1 MKHRKS
7 IGLII
12 GLMTVALLGVVAMQ
26 YFFIRQSYTLKAQ
39 LFDESVKAALNAVA
53 AKAEKREVMQLAAA
67 QRKNKEKLEREQRK
81 LEEQLRLKTEI
92 EHLRQKQAELHLAFL
107 QQEEQLNQEFPVVI
121 PIENN
126 DFYETY
132 INNPRYQDL
141 VSVSYQTNVVI
152 DNGFRR
158 NDNSIGLSAVRR
170 VPTIKAKD
178 DSVRYFIPMPEA
190 FNSRSLKYAIKT
202 FPPRQDLRMNREIAQ
217 KERQLQLLQA
227 NTLMD
232 TIAIISGKDPS
243 MVQGFEAEME
253 LYKRPLSE
261 RINVAYIREELGKE
275 LEIRDIKSP
284 FDLIIKDQSTTL
296 YASFANF
303 SENEQPDAESLYAT
317 ELFQADNKGSS
328 GRLAVYFPN
337 KDHILM
343 GNMTVMLFSSVTLLL
358 VLIGSF
364 TYTIFTMLRQKKISE
379 MKTDFI
385 NNMTHE
391 FKTPVATIM
400 IASESLKDAEIA
412 ADQQRASRLANIIYD
427 ENVRLGNHIE
437 RVLNIARL
445 EKDNL
450 KLEHRPVDMNDL
462 AQAVVD
468 SMELQ
473 LLKHEAKVDMH
484 LDATNAVV
492 SGDELHLSNVLFN
505 LLDNAIKYSK
515 EAPAITIKTKN
526 NGKQIQLTVA
536 DKGIGMSRDQ
546 LSKIFDQFYRIPTGN
561 RHDVKGFGLGLS
573 YVNDIVKRLGG
584 KVHVRSEKDKGT
596 TFEITLPLQQ

>member
-1 MKHRKS
+1 M
-7 IGLII
+7 II

-26 YFFIRQSYTLKAQ
+26 YFFIRQSYVLKAQ
-39 LFDESVKAALNAVA
+39 LFDESVKASLNAVA
-53 AKAEKREVMQLAAA
+53 SKAEKREVMQLAHA

-92 EHLRQKQAELHLAFL
+92 EQLRQKQAQLRLAFL
-107 QQEEQLNQEFPVVI
+107 QQEEELNQQFPIVI

-132 INNPRYQDL
+132 INNPIHQGL
-141 VSVSYQTNVVI
+141 VSVSYQSNIVI
-152 DNGFRR
+152 DNGFQR
-158 NDNSIGLSAVRR
+158 NDNSIGLAATRK
-170 VPTIKAKD
+170 VPTIEAKD
-178 DSVRYFIPMPEA
+178 DSVRYFIPMGPDA
-190 FNSRSLKYAIKT
+190 FNTTRLKYAIKA
-202 FPPRQDLRMNREIAQ
+202 FPPRQDLKMNREIAR
-217 KERQLQLLQA
+217 KERELQLLQA

-232 TIAIISGKDPS
+232 TIAIISGKNPL

-261 RINVAYIREELGKE
+261 RVSVSYIRSELEKE
-275 LEIRDIKSP
+275 LDVRDIKSP
-284 FDLIIKDQSTTL
+284 FDLMIKDRNTTL
-296 YASFANF
+296 YASFANL
-303 SENEQPDAESLYAT
+303 SETEEPDPQSLYTT
-317 ELFQADNKGSS
+317 ELFRADNHNSS
-328 GRLAVYFPN
+328 GRLAIYFPN
-337 KDHILM
+337 KDNLLM

-445 EKDNL
+445 EKNNL

-473 LLKHEAKVDMH
+473 LHKHEAKVDMH
-484 LDATNAVV
+484 LDATDAVV

-505 LLDNAIKYSK
+505 LLDNAIKYSN
-515 EAPAITIKTKN
+515 ENPNITIKTKSS
-526 NGKQIQLTVA
+526 GKQIHITVA

-573 YVNDIVKRLGG
+573 YVNDIVKRLDG
-584 KVHVRSEKDKGT
+584 KIHVRSEKDKGT
-596 TFEITLPLQQ
+596 TFEIALPLER